1 MSRPGRKYKLLI
13 TAGPTREPIDPVRY
27 ISNNSTGTL
36 GYQLAGIAR
45 AKGHEVTLIT
55 GPTGLPTPKGIK
67 RVDVET
73 AVEMERAVV
82 KKFPKSDALI
92 MSAAVAD
99 FRPVSTASQKIKRSG
114 VGGSLRLLR
123 LELVENPDILM
134 NVSGIRKP
142 RQAVI
147 GFALETE
154 NLLTNAK
161 RKLKTKNLDAIV
173 ATQLRPKDKRR
184 GPFGNL
190 PVEGAILQR
199 TGKEQAFTAIP
210 KKLLA
215 QRILKTAEDILAVRS
230 KEKRIKPNSLVR

>member
-55 GPTGLPTPKGIK
+55 GPTGLPTPKGVK

-73 AVEMERAVV
+73 AVEMEQAVV
-82 KKFPKSDALI
+82 DNFPKADALI

-114 VGGSLRLLR
+114 VGGSLRLMQ

-134 NVSGIRKP
+134 NVSRIRKE

-147 GFALETE
+147 GFALETQ
-154 NLLTNAK
+154 NLLTNA
-161 RKLKTKNLDAIV
+161 RHKLKAKNLDAIV
-173 ATQLRPKDKRR
+173 ATQLRPKDKGR
-184 GPFGNL
+184 GPFGDL

-199 TGKEQAFTAIP
+199 SGKVQAFAAIA
-210 KKLLA
+210 KTQLA
-215 QRILKTAEDILAVRS
+215 QRILKAAEEILAVRL
-230 KEKRIKPNSLVR
+230 KNGKK